1 VSSIEALVVEQP
13 CVGVLDDGADAA
25 EAGAVPGTDLA
36 DPGLDA
42 LAQAEPAIV
51 RAVIAGIGEK
61 TGDPGADHQ
70 SEAQQFGEHPGVV
83 DVGGRGDRAQWQSV
97 ARDDD
102 VILGAALA
110 PVGFGPV
117 NSPPCLAR
125 TLQLSTITS
134 NSRAAV
140 SGSDRAMRSSTAWTR
155 GSTAVSRQSRNRRR
169 RVEPDARP
177 AAAGSSRH
185 WTPSRRKNRKVSTT
199 SATGRRG
206 RPRSA
211 GSPSSRSMISAT
223 RLLAVTLKVHSNAIQ
238 RPYMAA
244 RHLDLH
250 NGQHGCYV
258 QTLDLPIIGNRL

>member
-1 VSSIEALVVEQP
+1 MF
-13 CVGVLDDGADAA
+13 AA
-25 EAGAVPGTDLA
+25 EATAPRGSPSVETTRWYLVPRL
-36 DPGLDA
+36 P
-42 LAQAEPAIV
+42 
-51 RAVIAGIGEK
+51 R
-61 TGDPGADHQ
+61 
-70 SEAQQFGEHPGVV
+70 S
-83 DVGGRGDRAQWQSV
+83 
-97 ARDDD
+97 
-102 VILGAALA
+102 
-110 PVGFGPV
+110 VGFGPV

-140 SGSDRAMRSSTAWTR
+140 SGSERAMRSSTAWTR

-258 QTLDLPIIGNRL
+258 QTLDLPIIGNRLLVQPAVAWSAVISMALCVAVLIASEFMPVSLLTPIADELALTEGQV